1 MSDKKLIVVVGVT
14 GNQGGS
20 VARRFLKDPRFNVRG
35 ITRDPLSAASKAL
48 AEQGVEIVK
57 ADLHDVESLKS
68 AFKGANV
75 IFSVTQYCTSPRLCV
90 WFNRFT
96 PPAFL
101 EQSPFY
107 SRILHKF
114 L

>member
-1 MSDKKLIVVVGVT
+1 MSDKKLIVVVGAT

-20 VARRFLKDPRFNVRG
+20 VARRFLKDTRFNVRG
-35 ITRDPLSAASKAL
+35 LTRDPLSTASKVL

-75 IFSVTQYCTSPRLCV
+75 IFSVTQYCTYLSSKFPNSC
-90 WFNRFT
+90 FPYFT
-96 PPAFL
+96 ATGVL
-101 EQSPFY
+101 EQ
-107 SRILHKF
+107 
-114 L
+114 